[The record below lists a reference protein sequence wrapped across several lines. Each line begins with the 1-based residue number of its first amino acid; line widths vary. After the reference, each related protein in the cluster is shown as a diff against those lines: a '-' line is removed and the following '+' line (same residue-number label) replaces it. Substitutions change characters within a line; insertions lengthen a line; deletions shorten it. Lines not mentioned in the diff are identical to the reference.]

1 MSSDND
7 SDVRLAEL
15 IWRTVKLRVSLL
27 VLTNLVLLVVWSSM
41 ANGKKQA
48 AAVDV
53 EFCKQ
58 LVAEQNETTPAV
70 KMSDTDW
77 CTASGARS
85 FVEGTRATNGLLLKG
100 WESLYQDEAT
110 REGADKILKMYS
122 KKNQIL
128 NEYDTKRRDAFPLQ
142 VQLSPE
148 YSGSSIV
155 LNGQFAATLLP
166 FCALII
172 FSIVLVLGFQQISY
186 KRQLESSLL
195 PAGYADTSDRAT
207 RIARGQF
214 FAGLDTGSRFGNWG
228 LISPETLTIGCLYL
242 LFGVA
247 LFSVVVSVISDLVH
261 LTDSV
266 LISYPAALLAL
277 AFALALF
284 LSKTR
289 RRYTQLFPRPSATR
303 ERRTRWSFVM
313 FHWKEAALAVV
324 GLISLL
330 LPWARGIASL
340 RGYNFIL
347 RQHGT
352 VQLAGIVSFPIDPK
366 LFLELRVQIVVAVAF
381 VLVCGIHAVLSV
393 RQYQVSATL
402 LARVQYPLAV
412 VVFFLILNYLSY
424 MGILEYG
431 VNFAAN
437 PWPSLMSTV
446 TGDAQAFGFPM
457 VFFDP
462 AYGFIVFVA
471 SCLGLIWLS
480 IRDRHFIH

>member
-1 MSSDND
+1 MSRDND
-7 SDVRLAEL
+7 TDVRLAEL

-27 VLTNLVLLVVWSSM
+27 ILTNLVLLVVWSSM
-41 ANGKKQA
+41 ASGKKQA

-53 EFCKQ
+53 EFCKEF
-58 LVAEQNETTPAV
+58 VAEQNKTTPAV
-70 KMSDTDW
+70 ELSDRDW
-77 CTASGARS
+77 CTASGART
-85 FVEGTRATNGLLLKG
+85 FLEGARAANGILLRG
-100 WESLYQDEAT
+100 WGSLYQDETT
-110 REGADKILKMYS
+110 REGATKILKMYNEQ
-122 KKNQIL
+122 KQIL
-128 NEYDTKRRDAFPLQ
+128 DEYDTKRHDAFPLQ

-148 YSGSSIV
+148 YSGSRIV

-166 FCALII
+166 FCALIV
-172 FSIVLVLGFQQISY
+172 FSIVLVLGFQQVSY
-186 KRQLESSLL
+186 KRQLESSL
-195 PAGYADTSDRAT
+195 PPTGYADALDRAT

-214 FAGLDTGSRFGNWG
+214 FAGLDTGSHFASWG

-266 LISYPAALLAL
+266 LMSYPAALLAL
-277 AFALALF
+277 AFTLALF

-289 RRYTQLFPRPSATR
+289 RRYAQLFPRPSATR

-330 LPWARGIASL
+330 FPWARGIASL

-352 VQLAGIVSFPIDPK
+352 AQLAGLVSFPIDPK
-366 LFLELRVQIVVAVAF
+366 LFLELRAQMVVAVAF

-393 RQYQVSATL
+393 RQYRLSATL

-424 MGILEYG
+424 MGILQYG
-431 VNFAAN
+431 DNFAAN
-437 PWPSLMSTV
+437 PWPSLMSIV
-446 TGDAQAFGFPM
+446 TSDARAYGLPM
-457 VFFDP
+457 LFFDP

-480 IRDRHFIH
+480 ICDKHSVH